1 MSTIIE
7 TPKAPASTALS
18 QLDQLKQ
25 FTVVV
30 ADSGD
35 FATLKQYAPRD
46 ATTNPSLILKAAQMP
61 EYQWLL
67 DKAIAD
73 NKSKGGGGDLAHRI
87 VDDLLV
93 LFGLEI
99 LKIVPGRVSTE
110 TDADL
115 SFDTEALVDKAHRFI
130 ALYAKNNV
138 PRERILV
145 KIASTWEG
153 IRAAEL
159 LQREG
164 INCNLTLLF
173 SLPQAVAC
181 AE

>member
-1 MSTIIE
+1 M
-7 TPKAPASTALS
+7 APAQTALS

-73 NKSKGGGGDLAHRI
+73 NKSKGGGRDLRAPHRGRFAGSVRPGDFENRSGPRLDRDGRESFVRHRRARRQRRTSSSS
-87 VDDLLV
+87 
-93 LFGLEI
+93 FTKRTASGANASSS
-99 LKIVPGRVSTE
+99 KSPRRGRAS
-110 TDADL
+110 ARRK
-115 SFDTEALVDKAHRFI
+115 SSSAKGFI
-130 ALYAKNNV
+130 A
-138 PRERILV
+138 I
-145 KIASTWEG
+145 
-153 IRAAEL
+153 
-159 LQREG
+159 
-164 INCNLTLLF
+164 
-173 SLPQAVAC
+173 
-181 AE
+181 